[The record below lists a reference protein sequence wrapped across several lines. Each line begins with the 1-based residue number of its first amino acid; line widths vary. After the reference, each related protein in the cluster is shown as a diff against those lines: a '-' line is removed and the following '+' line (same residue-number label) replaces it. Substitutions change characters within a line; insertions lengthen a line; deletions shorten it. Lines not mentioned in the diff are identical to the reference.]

1 MQDNN
6 NIPETIPNKAT
17 VHINMDLKEGMF
29 VPGLSPAAPFTPGF
43 TFTHQDFPLKLYSR
57 KETAKILGFSSPTI
71 LAMWAFRK
79 KPNLP
84 FIRIGKSIRYLES
97 DILQF
102 IEDNRVTQEAL
113 EQVSLEEEK

>member
-57 KETAKILGFSSPTI
+57 KETAKILGVSTKAVERRIYHAREI
-71 LAMWAFRK
+71 LRQK
-79 KPNLP
+79 LSK
-84 FIRIGKSIRYLES
+84 YL
-97 DILQF
+97 
-102 IEDNRVTQEAL
+102 A
-113 EQVSLEEEK
+113 